1 MRKAKVTVP
10 AVSTNLGPG
19 VESLGL
25 ALGLHLNTT
34 LIERGDTRIVIDTHG
49 EGAGVLPPDCYHPVM
64 YAAIRVFQKLEDS
77 PLGLRIDVQNK
88 IPLKSGLGAE
98 AALTVA
104 GLVGA
109 NNLMGSRLKQNEL
122 IAMGAELLGRP
133 DGVIASMLGGLT
145 ISASGN
151 GDFLYRRIDVES
163 LRVVVVLPQVEDYD
177 PATIG
182 RPEEVALSD
191 AVYNLGRQALVADA
205 LRTND
210 FDLLGKALDDRLLR
224 PRISEH
230 IPGFTQAIEA
240 ARESG
245 AVAVTLSGEGPALL
259 IFALYNHYR
268 IAAAVQAVFD
278 EHHVMSR
285 AWTLPVDTQG
295 VVITAA
301 ETLPG

>member
-10 AVSTNLGPG
+10 AVCTNLGPG

-25 ALGLHLNTT
+25 ALGLHLNAT
-34 LIERGDTRIVIDTHG
+34 LIERSDTRVVIDSHG
-49 EGAGVLPPDCYHPVM
+49 EGASELTPDAYHPVM

-77 PLGLRIDVQNK
+77 PLGLRIDVENK

-98 AALTVA
+98 AAMAVA

-109 NNLMGSRLKQNEL
+109 NNLMGTPLQQNEL
-122 IAMGAELLGRP
+122 IALGAELLDRP
-133 DGVIASMLGGLT
+133 DGVIAALLGGLT

-151 GDFLYRRIDVES
+151 GDFLYRRVDVGS
-163 LRVVVVLPQVEDYD
+163 LRVVIVLPEVEGYD
-177 PATIG
+177 PEVIG
-182 RPEEVALSD
+182 RPDEVALVD

-224 PRISEH
+224 PRMEAH
-230 IPGFTQAIEA
+230 IPALIPAIEA
-240 ARESG
+240 AKEAG
-245 AVAVTLSGEGPALL
+245 AVAVTVSGEGPALL

-268 IAAAVQAVFD
+268 IADAVQAVFD
-278 EHHVMSR
+278 EHDVMSR

-301 ETLPG
+301 ETLSR